1 MSECVSDADE
11 GLRQYDYVQRARN
24 QYLERKVRRITDRTG
39 VGIDR
44 TAQKGDFEPAGFEVT
59 FSPADNLK
67 AMKIPVSKEEAI
79 HLKGRIDRI
88 DLCEDGDPLY
98 LKIIDYKTGKTK
110 FDLMEAYYGLQL
122 QLVVYMDAALEKNR
136 GSTLIKS
143 SSGRH
148 ILL

>member
-1 MSECVSDADE
+1 
-11 GLRQYDYVQRARN
+11 
-24 QYLERKVRRITDRTG
+24 
-39 VGIDR
+39 
-44 TAQKGDFEPAGFEVT
+44 
-59 FSPADNLK
+59 
-67 AMKIPVSKEEAI
+67 MKIPVSKEEAI

-88 DLCEDGDPLY
+88 DLCEDGDLLY

-122 QLVVYMDAALEKNR
+122 QLVVYMDAALEKEQR
-136 GSTLIKS
+136 KHPDKKV

>member
-1 MSECVSDADE
+1 MTKDYGNTIMSSS
-11 GLRQYDYVQRARN
+11 ARN
-24 QYLERKVRRITDRTG
+24 QYLERKVRRITDRT
-39 VGIDR
+39 VWAL
-44 TAQKGDFEPAGFEVT
+44 TEQLKKGDFEPAGFEVT

-88 DLCEDGDPLY
+88 DLCEDGDLLY

-122 QLVVYMDAALEKNR
+122 QLVVYMDAALEKR
-136 GSTLIKS
+136 TEEAP
-143 SSGRH
+143 
-148 ILL
+148 